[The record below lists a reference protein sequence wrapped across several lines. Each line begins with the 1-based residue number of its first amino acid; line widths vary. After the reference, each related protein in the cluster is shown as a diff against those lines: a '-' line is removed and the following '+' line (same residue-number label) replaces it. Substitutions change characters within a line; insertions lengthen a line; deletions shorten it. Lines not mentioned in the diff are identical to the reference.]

1 MAGHGNYAV
10 IFRRKA
16 ALPLRTFPDKNLK
29 IMLFFRNENLQVG
42 SIAIQ
47 PMDPL
52 RKLRSARRKPKVA
65 GVSLGKTPFQGE
77 PGLTFS
83 PIGH

>member
-10 IFRRKA
+10 IFRCKA
-16 ALPLRTFPDKNLK
+16 ALPLRTFPDKKFK

-65 GVSLGKTPFQGE
+65 GVSLGKTPLQGE

>member
-10 IFRRKA
+10 ILRCKA
-16 ALPLRTFPDKNLK
+16 ALPLRTFPDKKFKNHAV
-29 IMLFFRNENLQVG
+29 LQK
-42 SIAIQ
+42 
-47 PMDPL
+47 
-52 RKLRSARRKPKVA
+52 RKLAGRIHRDPTDGSAAQARSARRKPKVA
-65 GVSLGKTPFQGE
+65 GVSLGKTPLQGE

>member
-10 IFRRKA
+10 IFRCKA
-16 ALPLRTFPDKNLK
+16 ALPLRTFPDKKFKNHAV
-29 IMLFFRNENLQVG
+29 LQKRKLAG
-42 SIAIQ
+42 RIHAIQ

-65 GVSLGKTPFQGE
+65 GVSLGKTPLQGE